1 VSAHW
6 GGWALILATGLI
18 ANTPF
23 LSSRLMGVGPRV
35 GSKTGRLIALE
46 CAVGYALLALVAI
59 AMEYQRY
66 GAVHRQGWRFFPV
79 TVGLFMIFAF
89 PGFAW
94 RYLGSGGKES
104 PDERSS
110 LS

>member
-1 VSAHW
+1 MSAHW
-6 GGWALILATGLI
+6 RDLTLILVSGFA

-23 LSSRLMGVGPRV
+23 LSHRLMLLGPRV
-35 GSKTGRLIALE
+35 GAKAGRLIALE
-46 CAVGYALLALVAI
+46 CAASYLLLALVAI

-66 GAVHRQGWRFFPV
+66 GAVHRQDWRFFPV

-94 RYLGSGGKES
+94 RYLGRGGKES

>member
-1 VSAHW
+1 MNAHW
-6 GGWALILATGLI
+6 GGLTLMLASGLA
-18 ANTPF
+18 ANAPF
-23 LSSRLMGVGPRV
+23 LSPRLMVVGPRV
-35 GSKTGRLIALE
+35 GAKTACQISLE
-46 CAVGYALLALVAI
+46 CAANYALLALIAI

-66 GAVHRQGWRFFPV
+66 GAVHRQGWRFYAV
-79 TVGLFMIFAF
+79 TVALFMIFAS

-94 RYLGSGGKES
+94 RYLGRGGKES